1 MSNNA
6 LHTGLNE
13 ENRMDVSEN
22 EKKRKR
28 RIRKVNETDKKKYTV
43 SGKDAEYLEKALDR
57 ISVPYTRN
65 GDSVSLLLSDEGIEP
80 EKMIK
85 CEKEME
91 ENGYR
96 FATVTFKTSINYPRL
111 EKILK
116 SVGTNAFFI
125 LEEDEDEAERYEDYD
140 VDDPFDESRIPKE
153 ILEKIMEDD

>member
-1 MSNNA
+1 
-6 LHTGLNE
+6 
-13 ENRMDVSEN
+13 
-22 EKKRKR
+22 
-28 RIRKVNETDKKKYTV
+28 
-43 SGKDAEYLEKALDR
+43 
-57 ISVPYTRN
+57 
-65 GDSVSLLLSDEGIEP
+65 
-80 EKMIK
+80 MIK

-125 LEEDEDEAERYEDYD
+125 LDEDVDEAERYEDYD

-153 ILEKIMEDD
+153 ILKKIKEDD